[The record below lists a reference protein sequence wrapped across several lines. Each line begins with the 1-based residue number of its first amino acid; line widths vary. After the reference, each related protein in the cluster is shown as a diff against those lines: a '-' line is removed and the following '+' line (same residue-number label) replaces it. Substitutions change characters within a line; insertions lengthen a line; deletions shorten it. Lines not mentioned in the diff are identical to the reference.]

1 MHDVIVIGGG
11 LAGAAT
17 AYFLAVDG
25 VSTLLLERHDL
36 NTQASGANAGGLHG
50 QIPYEPFAEEGDAWM
65 AGFAPVLDLMT
76 AAVALW
82 RELPA
87 MLRTDLE
94 VAMTGG
100 LIVAS
105 SEADLRRLE
114 RKARIERRHGLDVEL
129 LDRTALRDFAPYV
142 SDTMIGG
149 AFCATEGNANPLRAT
164 PAFAARAI
172 QHGAKICT
180 YTNVI
185 GVARQS
191 GGFRVHTDR
200 GDFDGARVVDAA
212 GADAARIAAM
222 LGVTLAIEGEPI
234 QASVTERVAPL
245 VPHLLYYTGSMLT
258 LKQTAQGT
266 LIIGGGWPAAL
277 DPQQRPVVD
286 AESLVRNLAV
296 AIDVVPALAS
306 LHVVRSWAGVVNGT
320 KDWRP
325 ILGECSSV
333 PGFYVS
339 FFPWVGFTA
348 GPLAGRIVASLV
360 QGKPP
365 PVDVDV
371 RAFTP

>member
-17 AYFLAVDG
+17 AYFLAADG
-25 VSTLLLERHDL
+25 VSTLLLERYDL

-50 QIPYEPFAEEGDAWM
+50 QIPFEPFAEKGEAWTKD
-65 AGFAPVLDLMT
+65 FAPVLDLLT

-82 RELPA
+82 RDLPA

-105 SEADLRRLE
+105 TDADMRLLA
-114 RKARIERRHGLDVEL
+114 RKAELERRHGLDVEL
-129 LDRTALRDFAPYV
+129 LDRAALRDFAPYV
-142 SDTMIGG
+142 SDAMIGG

-164 PAFAARAI
+164 PAFAARAS
-172 QHGAKICT
+172 QLGAKICT
-180 YTNVI
+180 HTNVT
-185 GVARQS
+185 GVTRQS
-191 GGFRVHTDR
+191 EGFRVHTDR
-200 GDFDGARVVDAA
+200 GDFDCSRVVDAA
-212 GADAARIAAM
+212 GAEAARIAAM
-222 LGVTLAIEGEPI
+222 VGVTLAIEGEPI

-245 VPHLLYYTGSMLT
+245 LPHLLYYTGSMLT
-258 LKQTAQGT
+258 LKQSAQGT
-266 LIIGGGWPAAL
+266 VLIGGGWPAAL

-296 AIDVVPALAS
+296 AVDVVPSLAS
-306 LHVVRSWAGVVNGT
+306 VHVVRSWAGVVNGT
-320 KDWRP
+320 EDWRP
-325 ILGECSSV
+325 ILGNCASV
-333 PGFYVS
+333 PGFYVA

-348 GPLAGRIVASLV
+348 GPLAGRIIASLV
-360 QGKPP
+360 QGKRP

-371 RAFTP
+371 SAFKP